1 MILKI
6 FVRPTRQRLLAAM
19 LLCAIALFLVSC
31 GENGSD
37 TPDGVR
43 EPAEPLHPL
52 AAHLKKAYTD
62 DLPGLLERRYIRVLT
77 TINRTNF
84 FIDEGHLVGFEYS
97 LLNGYQDFL
106 NTQKKTKGLPIVLE
120 YIPVDR
126 NDLIPLLVKGYG
138 DIAAAGLTITPKRR
152 ERVDF
157 TTPYL
162 THVREVVVTHK
173 DGFAPQTLEDLAGH
187 TIYIRGSS
195 SYRESL
201 VRLNEQFE
209 DRDLEPI
216 HIKTIDEHIETESLL
231 EMVNAG
237 AIPVTVADEH
247 IARVWSK
254 ALPNIVINENLAVR
268 TGGEIAWM
276 VRKNNPEL
284 LASLNEFLR
293 SHKQG
298 TLLGN
303 IYFERYYEPSQTLKN
318 PRELASWDKLKTY
331 EAVIRKYADR
341 YGFDWL
347 LILAMAFQESGLD
360 NEKTSHAGAVGLL
373 QVRPST
379 AADQNIGITNVRDVD
394 NNVHAGVKYLHF
406 LRTKYFESPSIRPR
420 DQIRFALAAYNAGP
434 TTIRKARKEAQR
446 MGLNPDRWFRN
457 VELAVLKL
465 VGQETVQYV
474 SNINR
479 YYILYTT
486 ILQEEEA
493 ADAAA
498 AAQKKAR
505 S

>member
-1 MILKI
+1 
-6 FVRPTRQRLLAAM
+6 
-19 LLCAIALFLVSC
+19 
-31 GENGSD
+31 
-37 TPDGVR
+37 
-43 EPAEPLHPL
+43 
-52 AAHLKKAYTD
+52 
-62 DLPGLLERRYIRVLT
+62 
-77 TINRTNF
+77 
-84 FIDEGHLVGFEYS
+84 
-97 LLNGYQDFL
+97 
-106 NTQKKTKGLPIVLE
+106 
-120 YIPVDR
+120 
-126 NDLIPLLVKGYG
+126 
-138 DIAAAGLTITPKRR
+138 
-152 ERVDF
+152 
-157 TTPYL
+157 
-162 THVREVVVTHK
+162 
-173 DGFAPQTLEDLAGH
+173 
-187 TIYIRGSS
+187 
-195 SYRESL
+195 
-201 VRLNEQFE
+201 
-209 DRDLEPI
+209 
-216 HIKTIDEHIETESLL
+216 
-231 EMVNAG
+231 
-237 AIPVTVADEH
+237 
-247 IARVWSK
+247 
-254 ALPNIVINENLAVR
+254 
-268 TGGEIAWM
+268 M